1 MAKQLSALL
10 SENGRKVVMSRHINQ
25 IDQNRLCLNE
35 IGFPD
40 EPHDPSPS

>member
-1 MAKQLSALL
+1 MISHFKEKWWESCHVAAHQTNQPES
-10 SENGRKVVMSRHINQ
+10 VV
-25 IDQNRLCLNE
+25 NE